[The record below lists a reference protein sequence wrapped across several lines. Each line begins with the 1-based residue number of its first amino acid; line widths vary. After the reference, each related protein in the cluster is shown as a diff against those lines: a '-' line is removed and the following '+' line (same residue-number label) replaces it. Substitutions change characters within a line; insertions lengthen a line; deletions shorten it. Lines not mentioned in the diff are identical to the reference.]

1 MGKLRRGTT
10 REGHAWS
17 SDQTGADVDQGAGG
31 GRSVVRI
38 IDVKTNNRRQGFDVR
53 IKNQTLPFPYAR
65 AAPSPHREN
74 RVREV
79 FVDAELGNEAFTY
92 ILESGAEGTIHVEQV
107 LEYNEDPTFLR
118 DQLLY
123 ELTIEAQNRVKASGL
138 SKREIIR
145 RLGTSA
151 SQFYRIMDPTNYKKS
166 VGQLLALLHIL
177 DCDVSVVVKSRKK
190 RTA

>member
-1 MGKLRRGTT
+1 M
-10 REGHAWS
+10 
-17 SDQTGADVDQGAGG
+17 
-31 GRSVVRI
+31 
-38 IDVKTNNRRQGFDVR
+38 KTNNRRQGFDVR
-53 IKNQTLPFPYAR
+53 IKNQTLAFPYAR
-65 AAPSPHREN
+65 AEPSPHREN

-79 FVDAELGNEAFTY
+79 FVDAGLGNEAFTY

-107 LEYNEDPTFLR
+107 LEYNEDPTYLR

-123 ELTIEAQNRVKASGL
+123 ELTIEAQNRVEASRL

-151 SQFYRIMDPTNYKKS
+151 SQFYRIIDPTNYKKS

-177 DCDVSVVVKSRKK
+177 DCDVSVVVRSRKK

>member
-1 MGKLRRGTT
+1 VKIL
-10 REGHAWS
+10 
-17 SDQTGADVDQGAGG
+17 
-31 GRSVVRI
+31 
-38 IDVKTNNRRQGFDVR
+38 DVKANNRRKAFDVR
-53 IKNQTLPFPYAR
+53 TRSQTLPFPYAR
-65 AAPSPHREN
+65 AKPLPSREN

-79 FVDAELGNEAFTY
+79 YVEAELGNEAFTY
-92 ILESGAEGTIHVEQV
+92 ILESGAEGTVHLDQV
-107 LEYNEDPTFLR
+107 LEYNEDPTYLR

-123 ELTIEAQNRVKASGL
+123 KLTIEAQKRLAMSKL

-151 SQFYRIMDPTNYKKS
+151 SQFYRILDQTNYTKS

-177 DCDVSVVVKSRKK
+177 DCDVDFVVKRRKR

>member
-1 MGKLRRGTT
+1 M
-10 REGHAWS
+10 
-17 SDQTGADVDQGAGG
+17 
-31 GRSVVRI
+31 I
-38 IDVKTNNRRQGFDVR
+38 IVDVKSNNRRRAFDVR
-53 IKNQTLPFPYAR
+53 TKDHTFPFPYAR
-65 AAPSPHREN
+65 AEPSPSREN

-79 FVDAELGNEAFTY
+79 FIDAELGNEAFTY
-92 ILESGAEGTIHVEQV
+92 VLESGAEGTVHLHQV
-107 LEYNEDPTFLR
+107 LEYNEDPMYLR

-123 ELTIEAQNRVKASGL
+123 RLTIEAQKRLAASDL

-151 SQFYRIMDPTNYKKS
+151 SQFYRILDQTNYTKS

-177 DCDVSVVVKSRKK
+177 GCDIDVVVKRRKQ